1 MTDWMFQANPKR
13 YDLVAEAAKR
23 FSDDWSM
30 NQHRDK
36 VRVGDRIFFFL
47 SGSKAGIYVIG
58 RVVSP
63 VYEAAVP
70 DDFGRWKVDVEYEA
84 LVDPPALR
92 SELLQDP
99 KLASYRPF
107 AGLLATNFIMDSAI
121 SGRLDEVLSGRTRS
135 IPKPIG
141 SGFDSTIHAL
151 DEAIGKH
158 QAQVRSQM
166 LEFLQQMPPPAFEEL
181 IRVLLEAMGYEDAE
195 VRGRTGDGGVD
206 VTATLR
212 LRGMTSVPTVIQ
224 AKRWAK
230 SVPGEIVQQLRG
242 ALHVDERGVVVT
254 TATFTKAAVLE
265 ASAAGKSPIGLV
277 DGQGLVGLLIE
288 QGIGIKKRS
297 VSVWRLDPDSLVAPP
312 TGPFGK
318 GG

>member
-13 YDLVAEAAKR
+13 YDLVAAAAKR
-23 FSDDWSM
+23 FSDEWSM

-36 VRVGDRIFFFL
+36 VSVGDRIFFFL
-47 SGSKAGIYVIG
+47 SGPQAGIYAIG

-63 VYEAAVP
+63 VYEAAVA
-70 DDFGRWKVDVEYEA
+70 DEFGRWKVDVEYEA
-84 LVDPPALR
+84 FVDPPALR
-92 SELLQDP
+92 AELVQDST
-99 KLASYRPF
+99 LASYRPF
-107 AGLLATNFIMDSAI
+107 AGLLATNFVMDSAI
-121 SGRLDEVLSGRTRS
+121 SGRLDELLSGRTKP
-135 IPKPIG
+135 IPKPMG
-141 SGFDSTIHAL
+141 SGFDATIHAL

-166 LEFLQQMPPPAFEEL
+166 LEFLKQMPPSAFEEL
-181 IRVLLEAMGYEDAE
+181 VRVLLEALGFEDAE

-212 LRGMTSVPTVIQ
+212 LRGMTSVPTVVQ

-242 ALHVDERGVVVT
+242 ALHVDERGVVIT
-254 TATFTKAAVLE
+254 TATFTKAAMLE

-277 DGQGLVGLLIE
+277 DGLALVELLIE

-297 VSVWRLDPDSLVAPP
+297 ISVWRLDPDSLIAPP
-312 TGPFGK
+312 TGPSGDR
-318 GG
+318 G